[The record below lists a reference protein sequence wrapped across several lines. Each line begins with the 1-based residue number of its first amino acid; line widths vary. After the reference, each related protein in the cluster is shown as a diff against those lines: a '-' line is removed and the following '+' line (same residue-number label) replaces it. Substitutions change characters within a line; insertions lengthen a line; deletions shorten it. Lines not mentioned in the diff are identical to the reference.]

1 EGILKTLL
9 RSFGPEEPR
18 RPARFPGRAFGEELL
33 ANDHGEHVASRE
45 NEKVLSAVLDLGSA
59 VLGVDDLVANR
70 DVERNAVAIV
80 VDAAWAYCD
89 DLALLGLL
97 LRGVRNDEPGSSGLL
112 GLDLL
117 DDNAILER
125 LDGDCHVDLF
135 FLKTSKTWV
144 STLTVSVPEPL
155 YRSISTLA
163 IGVPK
168 QNPDASPHSPRE
180 PAQPQRDL
188 PFRNDGV

>member
-1 EGILKTLL
+1 ASASMNSCRGWRAIAMTARHLRMTVTTIRQKASEKSTRQSTISNAPAGRSSRKYAGNAPHIAKAATAKKMPERSRADAAAGLGVAEGILKTLL

-89 DLALLGLL
+89 DLALL
-97 LRGVRNDEPGSSGLL
+97 E
-112 GLDLL
+112 
-117 DDNAILER
+117 
-125 LDGDCHVDLF
+125 
-135 FLKTSKTWV
+135 
-144 STLTVSVPEPL
+144 
-155 YRSISTLA
+155 
-163 IGVPK
+163 IGR
-168 QNPDASPHSPRE
+168 A
-180 PAQPQRDL
+180 
-188 PFRNDGV
+188 